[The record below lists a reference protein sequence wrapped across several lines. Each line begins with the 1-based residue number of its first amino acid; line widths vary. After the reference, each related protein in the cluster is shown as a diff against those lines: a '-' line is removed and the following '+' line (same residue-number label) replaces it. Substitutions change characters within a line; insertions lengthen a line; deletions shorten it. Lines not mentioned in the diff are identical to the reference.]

1 MLKGFRLAID
11 TPFEFKP
18 SFSLKRVVNFF
29 IKTDVTPVDA
39 ICIMVMK

>member
-18 SFSLKRVVNFF
+18 SVFRSSALSIF